1 MAIQTIQE
9 TARQL
14 LADASHAAL
23 AKFRDA
29 VRPIYGVTDKGDP
42 NHIGSAVLLHLEEG
56 HFLLTA
62 AHVLDENA
70 QTSLYLGADDFV
82 LLQLDAIT
90 TVAPDRD
97 RNKDFAD
104 FAMARLN
111 ADLVAKLSGAKFITE
126 ADISRSVASTE
137 GRTYTILGYPNSR
150 NKPNPHKGKKV
161 TPSLGVYTSQGR
173 PASQLP
179 QIATDHDH
187 ILVDHDAKYAR
198 DEAGAKVHS
207 IALRGFS
214 GGAIVDLGRLS
225 VESLV
230 SSTPPKLTAL
240 LIEGHPKE
248 KVILGIKLTT
258 VLAAIRKHLRDAA

>member
-1 MAIQTIQE
+1 MAIQTLQE
-9 TARQL
+9 TTRQL
-14 LADASHAAL
+14 LTEASQAAL

-29 VRPIYGVTDKGDP
+29 VRPIYGATGKGDP
-42 NHIGSAVLLHLEEG
+42 DHIGSAVLLHLEEG

-70 QTSLYLGADDFV
+70 HTSLYLGADDFV
-82 LLQLDAIT
+82 LLQFKAIIT
-90 TVAPDRD
+90 KAPDRD

-104 FAMARLN
+104 FAMAHLG
-111 ADLVAKLSGAKFITE
+111 ADLVEKLSGAKFITE

-150 NKPNPHKGKKV
+150 NKPNPHKGRKV
-161 TPSLGVYTSQGR
+161 IPCLGVYTSQGR

-179 QIATDHDH
+179 RIADDHDH
-187 ILVDHDAKYAR
+187 ILVDHDAKYSR
-198 DEAGAKVHS
+198 DEAGAKVNS

-214 GGAIVDLGRLS
+214 GGAIVDIGRLS
-225 VESLV
+225 VEALV
-230 SSTPPKLTAL
+230 SSTAPKLTAL

-258 VLAAIRKHLRDAA
+258 VLTAIRKHLRDAA